1 MRELKKI
8 AVLVSLAA
16 VLAPAAGATSSR
28 GFSERGLAAY
38 GATLT
43 AEAAAYRSPAITP
56 AGLDA
61 YGRTL
66 QAEARAYRTAA
77 ATRAPARAGGF
88 SWQDAGLGAGVIL
101 AGVLVALGV
110 TAGRVWVA
118 VR

>member
-8 AVLVSLAA
+8 AVLVSL
-16 VLAPAAGATSSR
+16 
-28 GFSERGLAAY
+28 
-38 GATLT
+38 
-43 AEAAAYRSPAITP
+43 AAAYRSPAITP

-61 YGRTL
+61 YGKTL